1 MGKKLALLLFG
12 ISYREHF
19 HQWSK
24 RNVKIDYKKSLE
36 NYKTFIFEYFE
47 KLGYKIDVFFATNEI
62 DNDEKEKLLEIYKP
76 VDCIFLEH
84 ANEKRTGRNE
94 KFRNVIDLC
103 VKHKDNN
110 YDHVL
115 ITRFDLLFQK
125 NFQESVQYFVRISK
139 TALIFLF
146 DNNYFEVSQ

>member
-1 MGKKLALLLFG
+1 MENDFTFKDSG
-12 ISYREHF
+12 SY
-19 HQWSK
+19 
-24 RNVKIDYKKSLE
+24 LE
-36 NYKTFIFEYFE
+36 FPGFK
-47 KLGYKIDVFFATNEI
+47 DVYSFS

-115 ITRFDLLFQK
+115 ITRFDLLFK
-125 NFQESVQYFVRISK
+125 KRFQELKSIMK
-139 TALIFLF
+139 NINILH
-146 DNNYFEVSQ
+146 EVLKGKGIL